1 MEEVKMKLE
10 ELQFINWRWMMDIA
24 EEIWNIV
31 VKTWLTKAHNRR
43 LIKDEEFEHFMK
55 DLDTIGIKLNN
66 YINSPGKKHNDNK

>member
-1 MEEVKMKLE
+1 VNGGGKNEIGRITVYQLA
-10 ELQFINWRWMMDIA
+10 MDIA